1 MLCCR
6 FVLFRICQVSFGA
19 LLYYFCRFAFMYHSQ
34 KAIFLLFFRVFMY
47 HSQKAIFLL
56 FFRVFMRF
64 PYDWVFNFSNK
75 LAYLLAS
82 AIQQ

>member
-34 KAIFLLFFRVFMY
+34 N
-47 HSQKAIFLL
+47 AIFLL